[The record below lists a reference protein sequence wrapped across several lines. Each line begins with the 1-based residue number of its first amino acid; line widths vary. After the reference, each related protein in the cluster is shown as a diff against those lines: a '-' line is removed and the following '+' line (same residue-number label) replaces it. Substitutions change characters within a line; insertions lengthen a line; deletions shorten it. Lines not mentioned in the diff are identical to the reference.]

1 MARPSEDI
9 CVPALAKQLTALAVE
24 KAKPRGVPYTLASG
38 NGLFLLVQP
47 GGGKQWLV
55 RYRTADGVR
64 SKLVVGTYPDMS
76 VAQARTKAAGIHL
89 AARTGSAIV
98 GLRAEARAK
107 VASLTEAE
115 QAAQTAAEEAQRH
128 SFLVLSEAWLE
139 ARKPGWASESYRK
152 AQYVIR
158 QYLQPKIGGQDMRA
172 LRSKDVT
179 ELLREIAA
187 SAPSLGKKAVQ
198 YLNGVVDYCIL
209 EGIRE
214 DDQVLRLRGVLPSH
228 RGGHVPAVTREQGI
242 GPLMRAIQS
251 YEGFVVR
258 AALLLAA
265 WTALRPGV
273 IASARWDEID
283 LDRKE
288 WHILGMNDDGTRRM
302 KTGNDH
308 IVSLP
313 RQAVAMLK
321 DMQQFS
327 GGAEYVFPAVGKMRN
342 PHLNRDALSRALRL
356 MGFAG
361 THSTH
366 GFRAMLRTVARE
378 RLRIDFD
385 VLEAQLAHAKRDQ
398 IQAAYDRTR
407 FDDERRTAMQA
418 WADYL
423 DLQTSV
429 GIDNVLAMARPA

>member
-1 MARPSEDI
+1 MPR
-9 CVPALAKQLTALAVE
+9 LAKQLTAVAVE
-24 KAKPRGVPYTLASG
+24 KARPKADPYTLASG
-38 NGLFLLVQP
+38 NGLFLLVLP

-55 RYRTADGVR
+55 RYRTPDGKR
-64 SKLVVGTYPDMS
+64 SKVIIGTYPDLS
-76 VAQARTKAAGIHL
+76 VAQAHGRAAEVHL
-89 AARTGSAIV
+89 AARTGAPIV
-98 GLRAEARAK
+98 GVRAQARARA
-107 VASLTEAE
+107 ASLTEAE
-115 QAAQTAAEEAQRH
+115 QAAKAAAEEARRY
-128 SFLVLSEAWLE
+128 SFAVLSEAWLE
-139 ARKPGWASESYRK
+139 SRRPGWATESYRK

-158 QYLQPKIGGQDMRA
+158 QYLQPKIGGYDMRA

-179 ELLREIAA
+179 EVLRVIATG
-187 SAPSLGKKAVQ
+187 APSLGRKAVQ

-214 DDQVLRLRGVLPSH
+214 DDQVLRLRGVLPTR

-242 GPLMRAIQS
+242 GPLMRAIYG

-258 AALLLAA
+258 SALLLAA

-283 LDRKE
+283 LDRAE
-288 WHILGMNDDGTRRM
+288 WHISGLEEDGRRRM
-302 KTGNDH
+302 KTGHDH

-313 RQAVAMLK
+313 SQAVAMLK

-327 GGAEYVFPAVGKMRN
+327 AGAEYVFPAVGKMRN
-342 PHLNRDALSRALRL
+342 PHLHRDALSRALRL

-366 GFRAMLRTVARE
+366 GFRAMLCTVARE

-398 IQAAYDRTR
+398 IQAAYDRTQ
-407 FDDERRTAMQA
+407 FDDERREAMQR

-423 DLQTSV
+423 DEQV
-429 GIDNVLAMARPA
+429 AVAEAGNVVALAKNA

>member
-1 MARPSEDI
+1 MPR
-9 CVPALAKQLTALAVE
+9 LAKQLTAVAVE
-24 KAKPRGVPYTLASG
+24 KARPKDDPYTLASG
-38 NGLFLLVQP
+38 NGLFLLVLP

-55 RYRTADGVR
+55 RYRAPDGKR
-64 SKLVVGTYPDMS
+64 SKVIIGTYPDLS
-76 VAQARTKAAGIHL
+76 VAQAHGKAAEVHL
-89 AARTGSAIV
+89 AARTGAPIV
-98 GLRAEARAK
+98 GVRAQARARA
-107 VASLTEAE
+107 ASLTEAE
-115 QAAQTAAEEAQRH
+115 LAAKAAAEEARRY
-128 SFLVLSEAWLE
+128 SFAALSEVWLE
-139 ARKPGWASESYRK
+139 SRRPGWATESYRK
-152 AQYVIR
+152 AQYVVR
-158 QYLQPKIGGQDMRA
+158 QYLQPKIGGHDMRT

-179 ELLREIAA
+179 EVLREIAA
-187 SAPSLGKKAVQ
+187 GAPSLGRKAVQ

-214 DDQVLRLRGVLPSH
+214 DDQVLRLRGVLPAR

-242 GPLMRAIQS
+242 GPLMRAIYG

-258 AALLLAA
+258 SALLLAA

-283 LDRKE
+283 LGRAE
-288 WHILGMNDDGTRRM
+288 WHISGLEEDGRRRM
-302 KTGNDH
+302 KTGHDH

-327 GGAEYVFPAVGKMRN
+327 AGAEYVFPAVGKMRN
-342 PHLNRDALSRALRL
+342 PHLHRDALSRALRL

-378 RLRIDFD
+378 RLKIDFD

-407 FDDERRTAMQA
+407 FDDERREAMQQ

-423 DLQTSV
+423 DRQVSAPEA
-429 GIDNVLAMARPA
+429 DNVLEVKLG